1 MSNMDKAFFT
11 EKCKT
16 IRTLIME
23 GIASIGAGHVGGCL
37 SCVEALVVLRYK
49 MMEKLDP
56 ANPKCE
62 GRDRLVI
69 SKGHAG
75 PTMYA
80 ILADQGYFPMDWIW
94 TLNKVGTHLPSH
106 TDMNHTPGIDM
117 TAGSLGQGIAC
128 AVGLAYG
135 SKLKGDGATIYC
147 LVGDGES
154 QEGEV
159 WEAAH
164 IAASKNLGNLIC
176 MTDYNKLQID
186 GTVEQVSGLHP
197 LDAKWRSF
205 NWNVFEVVDG
215 HDTDEIEAAVLMA
228 KKAGK
233 ATGKPSM
240 IILNTT
246 KGKGVSFA
254 EALGAG
260 CHHMSIDADQLEQAK
275 KDLA

>member
-16 IRTLIME
+16 IRCLIME
-23 GIASIGAGHVGGCL
+23 GIASIGSGHIGGCL
-37 SCVEALVVLRYK
+37 SCVEALTVLRYK
-49 MMEKLDP
+49 LMQGLDP
-56 ANPKCE
+56 KDPHKE

-80 ILADQGYFPMDWIW
+80 ILADQGYYPMEWIT
-94 TLNKVGTHLPSH
+94 TLNRLNTNLPSH

-135 SKLKGDGATIYC
+135 SKLKKDGATIYC

-164 IAASKNLGNLIC
+164 IAAAKGLSNLIC
-176 MTDYNKLQID
+176 MTDYKSSRSTEPLRKSAD
-186 GTVEQVSGLHP
+186 LRLCVRSGKRSTGTFTTST
-197 LDAKWRSF
+197 AMTRTRSRQLCF
-205 NWNVFEVVDG
+205 RRKK
-215 HDTDEIEAAVLMA
+215 TVL
-228 KKAGK
+228 K
-233 ATGKPSM
+233 T
-240 IILNTT
+240 
-246 KGKGVSFA
+246 
-254 EALGAG
+254 
-260 CHHMSIDADQLEQAK
+260 ADPA
-275 KDLA
+275 

>member
-1 MSNMDKAFFT
+1 MNNMDKAFFD

-16 IRTLIME
+16 IRKLIME
-23 GIASIGAGHVGGCL
+23 GIASIGSGHVGGCL
-37 SCVEALVVLRYK
+37 SCVEALCVLRYK
-49 MMEKLDP
+49 MMEGLDP
-56 ANPKCE
+56 KDPKKE

-80 ILADQGYFPMDWIW
+80 ILADQGYFPLDWIT
-94 TLNKVGTHLPSH
+94 TLNKLGTHLPSH

-135 SKLKGDGATIYC
+135 AKLKNDGATIYC

-164 IAASKNLGNLIC
+164 IAAAKKLGNLIC

-186 GTVEQVSGLHP
+186 GPVEKVSGLAP
-197 LDAKWRSF
+197 LDAKWRAF
-205 NWNVFEVVDG
+205 NWNVYEVADG
-215 HDTDEIEAAVLMA
+215 HDTDQIEAAVTLA
-228 KKAGK
+228 KAEGK
-233 ATGKPSM
+233 KNGRPSM
-240 IILNTT
+240 IILNTI

-254 EALGAG
+254 EEAG
-260 CHHMSIDADQLEQAK
+260 FACHHMAVSPEQLVQAEK
-275 KDLA
+275 EIG

>member
-1 MSNMDKAFFT
+1 MSNMDKAFFD

-16 IRTLIME
+16 IRRLIME
-23 GIASIGAGHVGGCL
+23 GIQSIGAGHVGGCL
-37 SCVEALVVLRYK
+37 SCVEALSVLRYK
-49 MMEKLDP
+49 MMQGLDP
-56 ANPKCE
+56 KDPKRE
-62 GRDRLVI
+62 GRDRLVV

-80 ILADQGYFPMDWIW
+80 ILADQGYFPMDWIC
-94 TLNKVGTHLPSH
+94 TLNKLGTHLPSH
-106 TDMNHTPGIDM
+106 TDMNATPGIDM

-164 IAASKNLGNLIC
+164 IAAGKNLGNLVC

-186 GTVEQVSGLHP
+186 GPVEQVSGLAP
-197 LDAKWRSF
+197 LADKWKAF
-205 NWNVFEVVDG
+205 NWNVFEVADG
-215 HDTDEIEAAVLMA
+215 HDTDEIESAVILA
-228 KKAGK
+228 KAAGK
-233 ATGKPSM
+233 ANGKPSM
-240 IILNTT
+240 IILNTI

-254 EALGAG
+254 EEMGFA
-260 CHHMSIDADQLEQAK
+260 CHHMQVSAAQLEQAK
-275 KDLA
+275 KEIG

>member
-16 IRTLIME
+16 VRKLIME
-23 GIASIGAGHVGGCL
+23 SIASIGSGHVGGCL
-37 SCVEALVVLRYK
+37 SCVEALSVLRYK
-49 MMEKLDP
+49 MMENLDP
-56 ANPKCE
+56 ANPKAE

-80 ILADQGYFPMDWIW
+80 ILADQGYFPMEWIG
-94 TLNKVGTHLPSH
+94 TLNKLGTDLPSH

-135 SKLKGDGATIYC
+135 AKLKGDGATIYC

-164 IAASKNLGNLIC
+164 IAAAKNLGNLIC

-186 GTVEQVSGLHP
+186 GTVEQVSGLYP
-197 LDAKWRSF
+197 LDAKWKSF
-205 NWNVFEVVDG
+205 NWNVFEVADG
-215 HDTDEIEAAVLMA
+215 HDTDQIESAVLLA
-228 KKAGK
+228 KAAGK
-233 ATGKPSM
+233 ANGKPSM
-240 IILNTT
+240 IILNTV

-254 EALGAG
+254 EEIGFA
-260 CHHMSIDADQLEQAK
+260 CHHIAVSPEQYEQALK
-275 KDLA
+275 ELA

>member
-1 MSNMDKAFFT
+1 MNNMDKAFFD

-16 IRTLIME
+16 IRKLIME
-23 GIASIGAGHVGGCL
+23 GIASIGSGHVGGCL
-37 SCVEALVVLRYK
+37 SCVEALCVLRYK
-49 MMEKLDP
+49 MMEGLDP
-56 ANPKCE
+56 KDPKKE

-80 ILADQGYFPMDWIW
+80 ILADQGYFPLEWIT
-94 TLNKVGTHLPSH
+94 TLNKLGTHLPSH

-135 SKLKGDGATIYC
+135 SKLKQDDATVYC

-164 IAASKNLGNLIC
+164 IAAAKHLGNLIC

-186 GTVEQVSGLHP
+186 GPVEKVSGLAP
-197 LDAKWRSF
+197 LDAKWRAF
-205 NWNVFEVVDG
+205 NWNVYEVADG
-215 HDTDEIEAAVLMA
+215 HDTDQIEAAVTLA
-228 KKAGK
+228 KAEGK
-233 ATGKPSM
+233 KNGRPSM
-240 IILNTT
+240 IILNTI

-254 EALGAG
+254 EEIGFA
-260 CHHMSIDADQLEQAK
+260 CHHMPVSPEQLVQAEK
-275 KDLA
+275 EIG